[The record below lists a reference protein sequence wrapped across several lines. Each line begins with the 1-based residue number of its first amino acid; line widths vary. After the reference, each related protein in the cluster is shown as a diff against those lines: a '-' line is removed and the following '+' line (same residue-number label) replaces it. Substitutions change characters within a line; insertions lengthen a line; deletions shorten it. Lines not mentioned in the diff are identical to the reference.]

1 MIEAD
6 TVRLLRECSSG
17 LVMATEAI
25 DRVLRYVRHATMRQY
40 LMKSKHRHLNFQ
52 QEIQGMLRECGDD
65 GKNPHP
71 LVQKMARCKIQTM
84 MFVSPTD
91 SMAARMIT
99 RGCHTGIA
107 SLSRYLNQYAAASE
121 DAKELTKELIAEEE
135 DLSVKIRQF
144 L

>member
-1 MIEAD
+1 
-6 TVRLLRECSSG
+6 
-17 LVMATEAI
+17 
-25 DRVLRYVRHATMRQY
+25 
-40 LMKSKHRHLNFQ
+40 
-52 QEIQGMLRECGDD
+52 MLRECGDD

-91 SMAARMIT
+91 SMAARLIT